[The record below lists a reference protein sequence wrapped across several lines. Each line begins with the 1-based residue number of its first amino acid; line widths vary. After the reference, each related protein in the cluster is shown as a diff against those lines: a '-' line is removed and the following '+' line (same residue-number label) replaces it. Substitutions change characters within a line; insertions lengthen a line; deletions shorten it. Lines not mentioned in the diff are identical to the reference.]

1 MTFDRTRYC
10 IHTGADGRLL
20 TTTTADVDALFARLR
35 DASRVVVHFHGGL
48 VSTRTGFAVAER
60 LTPTYEAAGA
70 TPVFFVWSSGIHEV
84 VGGNLSEIFGED
96 IFQRLLSRV
105 TSIALRKL
113 GDDTRET
120 VGSGDDLRTVEAEL
134 ARRDSRD
141 EPFADFRADP
151 GVGELT
157 DEERRRFEAE
167 LDQDGELRRQLQTV
181 LEARLPETTESI
193 EGGAV
198 VRTRASAQSLM
209 SPEVLAEL
217 DAGTSTQEGLVSTAT
232 LGKKAVQALAAVVR
246 RFRADTD
253 HGLYCTVVEELLRAF
268 DLANAGGTV
277 WHAMKRETE
286 DTFADSAEPRGGRLF
301 MDGLAELAA
310 ARPDV
315 EVTLVGHSTGAVFID
330 NLLVDLAER
339 KAAGTV
345 PAEFRIKNV
354 VFLAPAATFAHVA
367 KAVQRWDDVADG
379 FRMFTMS
386 DEAEIA
392 NHLVPRVYPRSLLY
406 FVSGVVERGPSGRSG
421 WAPIVGQRRYY
432 EKTWF
437 DIDDDIAAVG
447 AFVDPTALHRRVVW
461 SPTDDD
467 EPAGFRSTARD
478 HGTFDDDAEVRASL
492 QEIVRG

>member
-20 TTTTADVDALFARLR
+20 TTTTADVDALFARLG
-35 DASRVVVHFHGGL
+35 DSAKVVVHFHGGL
-48 VSTRTGFAVAER
+48 VSSGTGFAVAER

-70 TPVFFVWSSGIHEV
+70 TPVFFVWSSGVHEV

-120 VGSGDDLRTVEAEL
+120 VGGDDLRAVEAEL
-134 ARRDSRD
+134 ARRDTRE
-141 EPFADFRADP
+141 EPFADFRPEP

-157 DEERRRFEAE
+157 TEERRRFEAE
-167 LDQDGELRRQLQTV
+167 LDQDDELGRQLRTV
-181 LEARLPETTESI
+181 LEARLPETTESV
-193 EGGAV
+193 EGGTV
-198 VRTRASAQSLM
+198 VRSRASTQSLM
-209 SPEVLAEL
+209 SPDVLAAL
-217 DAGTSTQEGLVSTAT
+217 DPGVSTQEGLVSTAT

-268 DLANAGGTV
+268 YLANAGGTV
-277 WHAMKRETE
+277 WHAMKRETR
-286 DTFADSAEPRGGRLF
+286 DTFADSSEPRGGRLF
-301 MDGLAELAA
+301 MDGLAALAA

-339 KAAGTV
+339 KAAGTM
-345 PAEFRIKNV
+345 PGSFRIKNV

-367 KAVQRWDDVADG
+367 EAVRRWDDVAEG
-379 FRMFTMS
+379 FRMFTMT

-406 FVSGVVERGPSGRSG
+406 FVSGVVERGRSGRSG

-432 EKTWF
+432 EKTWH
-437 DIDDDIAAVG
+437 DADDDIAAVA
-447 AFVDPTALHRRVVW
+447 AFADPAALHHRVVW
-461 SPTDDD
+461 SPTDDG
-467 EPAGFRSTARD
+467 EPPGFRSSARD
-478 HGTFDDDAEVRASL
+478 HGTFDDDREVRASL